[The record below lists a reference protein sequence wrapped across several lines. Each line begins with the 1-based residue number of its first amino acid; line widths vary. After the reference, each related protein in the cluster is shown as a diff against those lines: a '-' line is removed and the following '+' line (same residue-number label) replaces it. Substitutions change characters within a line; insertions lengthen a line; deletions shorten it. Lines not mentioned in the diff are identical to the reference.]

1 MTYARKKA
9 AAPATAAKPNEAW
22 RPEAAPVNGVPDGVE
37 GEPVAAGLVAFYH
50 EVSNVSL
57 AWVYGSKYTFPG
69 AMEPVPLA
77 TGPGAPPAPE
87 APAAPGA
94 LGATAGTV
102 GATVTV
108 L

>member
-9 AAPATAAKPNEAW
+9 AAPAKAAKLNDAE
-22 RPEAAPVNGVPDGVE
+22 RPDAAPVNGVPDGEVT
-37 GEPVAAGLVAFYH
+37 GAPVATGLVAFF
-50 EVSNVSL
+50 
-57 AWVYGSKYTFPG
+57 AG

-77 TGPGAPPAPE
+77 TGPGAP
-87 APAAPGA
+87 AALETVA
-94 LGATAGTV
+94 TV